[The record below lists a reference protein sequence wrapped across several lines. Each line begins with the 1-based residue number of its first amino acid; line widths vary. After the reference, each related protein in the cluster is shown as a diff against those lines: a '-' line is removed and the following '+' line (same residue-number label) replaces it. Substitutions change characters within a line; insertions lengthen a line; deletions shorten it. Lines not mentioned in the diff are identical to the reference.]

1 MGFFEIMLIAI
12 VALLVVGPEK
22 LPETVRSVALWVGRI
37 KRSLRDTRSEIERQI
52 GADDIRRQLHN
63 EEVMR
68 NLNATR
74 EEMERVMD
82 PERAERL
89 INPERYNQTDE
100 LPDHAHGD
108 SSPPPETQD
117 NDNDGDKRS

>member
-37 KRSLRDTRSEIERQI
+37 KRTLRDTRSEIERQI

-82 PERAERL
+82 PERAARMSDS
-89 INPERYNQTDE
+89 ERYNQVDE